1 MNASASLAVGVES
14 VTSGAPGQVPEHGQ
28 FDARK
33 FRDVVGNFASGI
45 VIVTSV
51 HDGEPAGL
59 TCQSFYSVSLEPP
72 LVSFSVSTSS
82 RTYPTIR
89 ESGQFCVN
97 LLAASQFD
105 ISTQFAMSGTDKW
118 AGITW
123 RPTESG
129 NPIISGAI
137 GWIDCSIDSEY
148 VAGDHVIVIGRVRGI
163 SLENFDEDPLL
174 YFRGQYRHLRGN

>member
-1 MNASASLAVGVES
+1 MNASRAASVEPA
-14 VTSGAPGQVPEHGQ
+14 TNGTPGRSLETGQ
-28 FDARK
+28 FDARR

-82 RTYPTIR
+82 RTYPKIQET
-89 ESGQFCVN
+89 GQFCVN
-97 LLAASQFD
+97 LLAASQFG

-118 AGITW
+118 AGICW
-123 RPTESG
+123 RPTETG
-129 NPIISGAI
+129 NPIISGGI
-137 GWIDCSIDSEY
+137 GWIDCLIDSEY

-163 SLENFDEDPLL
+163 NIENFDEDPLL
-174 YFRGQYRHLRGN
+174 YFRGQYRHLRDN